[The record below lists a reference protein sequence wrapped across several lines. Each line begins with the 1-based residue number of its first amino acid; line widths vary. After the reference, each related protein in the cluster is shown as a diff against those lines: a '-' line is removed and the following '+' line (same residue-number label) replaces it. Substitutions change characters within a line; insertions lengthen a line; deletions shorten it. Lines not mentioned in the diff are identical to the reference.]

1 MAQNRKI
8 LLASNSPRRRQLLA
22 LGGWEF
28 RILPADIDETPHM
41 DEDPKEYV
49 IRVAEGK
56 ARTVAGSAKN
66 GELIVAA
73 DTTVADGM
81 QILGK
86 PEDAEDA
93 RSVLKQLR
101 GRTHQ
106 VYSAVV
112 VFDPQTDIM
121 VVDLAATD
129 VPMRNY
135 GDDEIE
141 AYLES
146 GDPFDKAGSYAIQHP
161 DFRPVD
167 NLSGCRANVVGLPL
181 CHLTRTL
188 QKFQQPAQG
197 DIAAACQQMLAYECP
212 VFSSI
217 LKGDL

>member
-1 MAQNRKI
+1 MAGKRKI

-22 LGGWEF
+22 LGGWQF

-49 IRVAEGK
+49 KRMAEGK
-56 ARTVAGSAKN
+56 ARTIAEETMDD
-66 GELIVAA
+66 ELIVAA
-73 DTTVADGM
+73 DTTVADGK

-86 PEDAEDA
+86 PEDAPDA
-93 RSVLKQLR
+93 RNVLKQLR

-106 VYSAVV
+106 VYSAVAV
-112 VFDPQTDIM
+112 YDLGADTIA
-121 VVDLAATD
+121 VDLAATD

-141 AYLES
+141 TYVES

-161 DFRPVD
+161 VFRPMD
-167 NLSGCRANVVGLPL
+167 RLSGCYANVMGLPL

-188 QKFQQPAQG
+188 QKFQQPAAG
-197 DIAAACQQMLAYECP
+197 DIAEACQQMLAYDCP